1 MQFNP
6 FFIQSGRTSLE
17 EYGMECSDLN
27 LPVGLGNGKARVRI
41 LDTGMA
47 DLNPSPFPW
56 DLETVMALET
66 GMAGFE
72 SERGTWKE
80 EKGRTSEETDFHV
93 QGQCL
98 ETTGLARSDSNPA
111 LQTHGR
117 I

>member
-1 MQFNP
+1 
-6 FFIQSGRTSLE
+6 
-17 EYGMECSDLN
+17 
-27 LPVGLGNGKARVRI
+27 
-41 LDTGMA
+41 MA

-66 GMAGFE
+66 GMTGFE

-80 EKGRTSEETDFHV
+80 KTGRTSEETDFHA

-98 ETTGLARSDSNPA
+98 ETTGLALSDYNPA

>member
-1 MQFNP
+1 
-6 FFIQSGRTSLE
+6 
-17 EYGMECSDLN
+17 
-27 LPVGLGNGKARVRI
+27 
-41 LDTGMA
+41 MA

-72 SERGTWKE
+72 SEPWKE

-98 ETTGLARSDSNPA
+98 ETTGLVRSDYNPA

>member
-1 MQFNP
+1 
-6 FFIQSGRTSLE
+6 
-17 EYGMECSDLN
+17 
-27 LPVGLGNGKARVRI
+27 
-41 LDTGMA
+41 MA

-98 ETTGLARSDSNPA
+98 ETTGLARSDYNPA
-111 LQTHGR
+111 LQRHGR